1 MSEARKATLL
11 KMGVTINDKT
21 GAFIFGG
28 KALDGAAQRLM
39 NIALAQAEYG
49 TGLAGTYSQFVQTPE
64 YVNLLSFIQNDIL
77 GSKVSEDADDASN
90 KKAAETLTSK
100 DF

>member
-1 MSEARKATLL
+1 MA
-11 KMGVTINDKT
+11 
-21 GAFIFGG
+21 
-28 KALDGAAQRLM
+28 
-39 NIALAQAEYG
+39 
-49 TGLAGTYSQFVQTPE
+49 
-64 YVNLLSFIQNDIL
+64 FIQNDIL